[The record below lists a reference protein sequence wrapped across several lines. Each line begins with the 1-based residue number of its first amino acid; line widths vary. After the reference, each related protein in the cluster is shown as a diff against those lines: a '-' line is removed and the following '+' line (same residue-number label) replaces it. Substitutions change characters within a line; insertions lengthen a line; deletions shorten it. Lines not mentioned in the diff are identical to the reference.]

1 MRDGWKEISLENLEI
16 SKVIKL
22 GRGDVIS
29 KKDMQADPGPNP
41 VYSSAENKNGM
52 IGKYAKYMFDEELI
66 TWSVDGGGHIFHR
79 PKHKFSVT
87 NIGGWLRILDDQV
100 FSYQFLTYAL
110 QMLHKQHHF
119 DWQHKAHPSVIR
131 KLYTRIPLPPLPEQ
145 KRIVDLIS
153 SVDSYI
159 EALQQQ
165 LESAK
170 RSRNAVLHELLTAGG
185 DDWIETTLGEASE
198 VIMGR
203 QLSPSKKLGTRPR
216 PYIRAAN
223 IGSWGIN
230 LEDIYEMDFTE
241 IEEERFACQVGDTIL
256 VEGGNEKSV
265 GCPAFISEKESGLC
279 IQNTV
284 IRCRSTNP
292 KRLDPNFQYHLL
304 RFMFWRGDFAQLCAG
319 TTIMHLGQKRAEV
332 VPISIPP
339 IGEQLDIVDT
349 ISKFDLV
356 VSNLGKTLDNAKT
369 LRSGLL
375 SDLLSGEH
383 EIPASYDKVMGAA

>member
-159 EALQQQ
+159 EALQKQ

-170 RSRNAVLHELLTAGG
+170 KSRNAVLHELLTAGG
-185 DDWIETTLGEASE
+185 DDWIESKLSGVTVLITDGSHFSPPTTDTGIPYVTVRDIKNGQLDLDNSARISKQSFDELEKNGCSPLMNDILFSKDGTVGKVSLVSTKEKFVVLSSLAIIRANTKIVLPKFLAITLSAPDFQRDAIGSKTGLAIKRI
-198 VIMGR
+198 VLKHLR
-203 QLSPSKKLGTRPR
+203 QLSINIPPILEQSRITGLIEVLDEVINKTEQTLIDSKKL
-216 PYIRAAN
+216 
-223 IGSWGIN
+223 
-230 LEDIYEMDFTE
+230 
-241 IEEERFACQVGDTIL
+241 
-256 VEGGNEKSV
+256 
-265 GCPAFISEKESGLC
+265 
-279 IQNTV
+279 
-284 IRCRSTNP
+284 RSS
-292 KRLDPNFQYHLL
+292 LL
-304 RFMFWRGDFAQLCAG
+304 NG
-319 TTIMHLGQKRAEV
+319 
-332 VPISIPP
+332 
-339 IGEQLDIVDT
+339 
-349 ISKFDLV
+349 
-356 VSNLGKTLDNAKT
+356 
-369 LRSGLL
+369 
-375 SDLLSGEH
+375 LLSGEH
-383 EIPASYDKVMGAA
+383 EIPTSYDKFIGAA